1 MAQFHLL
8 NPFYDE
14 THMARFLVGDRYK
27 YFTTVGTRFIYI
39 LIVKYCWN

>member
-14 THMARFLVGDRYK
+14 THRARFMAGDRYK
-27 YFTTVGTRFIYI
+27 YFTTVGTSFIYI
-39 LIVKYCWN
+39 LIVVCWN